1 MSRLKKCLSAIYL
14 NLRIIDSYDIR
25 RYLAIV
31 FMTLGSVV
39 MSIMLACIIYLLSNY
54 AAYLFSI
61 AVGLLIL
68 MGLIQTGFVALIAKR
83 EVEISKDRIKI
94 NDRE

>member
-1 MSRLKKCLSAIYL
+1 
-14 NLRIIDSYDIR
+14 
-25 RYLAIV
+25 
-31 FMTLGSVV
+31 
-39 MSIMLACIIYLLSNY
+39 MLACIIYLLSNY